1 MGHQKDP
8 SEEVASVSLAS
19 AQDLREFTKSAF
31 TKVGVKE
38 AHAEIVADH
47 LVQANLRGVDS
58 HGVARIPYYIKG
70 IRLGEVNTNPKI
82 RTVVDRKAT
91 ALVDGDF
98 ALGQVVGK
106 YATELAIKKAA
117 EFGIGV
123 VGVRRT
129 SHVGMLA
136 YYGMMIA
143 ERKMIGQVYTN
154 SPAFMAAWGGKK
166 PIFGTNPICVTFPQ
180 NGRGPIVL
188 DMATSESAAFKIM
201 SAASRGESI
210 PEGWALDKHG
220 NPTRNPTEALE
231 GALLPFGGYKG
242 YGLAVA
248 VELFSSV
255 LMGAD
260 WSSKVKVAFHTEG
273 GQYVQALDVSHFRP
287 YEEYL
292 RDLEEVVRS
301 IKMSGK
307 GEAKDEIY
315 LPGEKEAIISAE
327 RSVHGIPIDDNLK
340 KELTKVSE
348 ELNIPLSLKSSM

>member
-1 MGHQKDP
+1 MT
-8 SEEVASVSLAS
+8 LAS
-19 AQDLREFTKSAF
+19 AQDLQEFTRSAF
-31 TKVGVKE
+31 TKVGVKA
-38 AHAEIVADH
+38 AHAEIVAHH

-58 HGVARIPYYIKG
+58 HGVARIPYYIRG
-70 IRLGEVNTNPKI
+70 IRLEEVNTNPKI

-143 ERKMIGQVYTN
+143 DRKMIGQVFTN
-154 SPAFMAAWGGKK
+154 SPPFMAAWGGKK
-166 PIFGTNPICVTFPQ
+166 PILGTNPICITFPR
-180 NGRGPIVL
+180 NGRGSIVL

-201 SAASRGESI
+201 SAVSRGESI
-210 PEGWALDKHG
+210 PEGWALDKNG
-220 NPTRNPTEALE
+220 NPTRNPSEALD

-255 LMGAD
+255 LMGAE
-260 WSSKVKVAFHTEG
+260 WSRKVKMAFHTEG

-287 YEEYL
+287 FEEYL
-292 RDLEEVVRS
+292 RDLEEVVND
-301 IKMSGK
+301 IKTSGR

-315 LPGEKEAIISAE
+315 LPGEKEAITSAE

-348 ELNIPLSLKSSM
+348 ELSIPLTLKESNVTR

>member
-1 MGHQKDP
+1 MK
-8 SEEVASVSLAS
+8 LAS
-19 AQDLREFTKSAF
+19 AQDLKEFTRSAF
-31 TKVGVKE
+31 EKVGVKP

-47 LVQANLRGVDS
+47 LVQASLRGVDS

-70 IRLGEVNTNPKI
+70 IRLGEVNTNPRI
-82 RTVVDRKAT
+82 RRVVDKKAT

-154 SPAFMAAWGGKK
+154 SPPFMAAWGGKK
-166 PIFGTNPICVTFPQ
+166 PIFGTNPICITFPRY
-180 NGRGPIVL
+180 GRGPIVL

-201 SAASRGESI
+201 SAASRGENI

-220 NPTRNPTEALE
+220 NPTRNPSEALE

-248 VELFSSV
+248 VELLSSV
-255 LMGAD
+255 LMGAEP
-260 WSSKVKVAFHTEG
+260 STKVKMAFHTEG

-287 YEEYL
+287 LNEYL
-292 RDLEEVVRS
+292 KDLEEVVKS
-301 IKMSGK
+301 IKTSGR

-327 RSVHGIPIDDNLK
+327 RSTHGIPIDDGLK

-348 ELNIPLSLKSSM
+348 ELHIPLSLKESNVTR

>member
-1 MGHQKDP
+1 M
-8 SEEVASVSLAS
+8 SLAS
-19 AQDLREFTKSAF
+19 AQDLREFTRSAF

-70 IRLGEVNTNPKI
+70 IELREVNTTPKI
-82 RTVVDRKAT
+82 RTVVDKKAT

-106 YATELAIKKAA
+106 YATELAVKKAA

-123 VGVRRT
+123 VGVKRT

-143 ERKMIGQVYTN
+143 EKMMIGQVYTN
-154 SPAFMAAWGGKK
+154 SPVFMAAWGGKK
-166 PIFGTNPICVTFPQ
+166 PIFGTNPLCMTFPY
-180 NGRGPIVL
+180 NGKRGPIVL

-201 SAASRGESI
+201 SAASRGENI
-210 PEGWALDKHG
+210 PEGCALDKHG
-220 NPTRNPTEALE
+220 NPTRNPREALE

-248 VELFSSV
+248 VELLSSV
-255 LMGAD
+255 LMGAE

-287 YEEYL
+287 FEEYL
-292 RDLEEVVRS
+292 RDLEEVVRG
-301 IKMSGK
+301 IKTSGK
-307 GEAKDEIY
+307 GEAEDEIY

-327 RSVHGIPIDDNLK
+327 RSIHGIPIDDNLK

-348 ELNIPLSLKSSM
+348 ELHIPLPLKELNAMR